1 MKSNFLMVPLV
12 ESYIQDRRRLGFS
25 MAIQSR
31 RLLCFAR
38 FADRLGHRGPIT
50 EELAVRWARATPRTN
65 PIAAGDRLRVL
76 RPFARYRQQFDP
88 ETQVPRSGLCGR
100 EHRRLTPHIYSPQ
113 EVQALMAAARE
124 LSPAGELRASTCETV
139 FGLLAATGLRISEAM
154 ALRRC
159 DVELDR
165 ALLTVRQTKFRKS
178 RQLVLHPTTVEALR
192 RYASVRDRHCPV
204 PRGDAFFLT
213 DAGASMNVRQVQY
226 AFAAL
231 RTQLKWSARGG
242 HPAPRI
248 QDMRHT
254 FICRRLLAWYQEGID
269 VDNAMLSLSTYVGH
283 TQVTHTY
290 WYITGIPE
298 LMSIAAQRF
307 ERSVRGAAND

>member
-1 MKSNFLMVPLV
+1 MKSNRSMVSLV
-12 ESYIQDRRRLGFS
+12 GSYIEDRRQLGFS
-25 MAIQSR
+25 MAIQAR

-65 PIAAGDRLRVL
+65 PMAAADRLRVL
-76 RPFARYRQQFDP
+76 RPFAQYRRQFEP
-88 ETQVPRSGLCGR
+88 QTQVPRSGLCGP

-113 EVQALMAAARE
+113 EIRALLAAARE
-124 LSPAGELRASTCETV
+124 LSPAGDLRATTCETV

-165 ALLTVRQTKFRKS
+165 ALITVRQTKFRKC
-178 RQLVLHPTTVEALR
+178 RQLVLHATTAEALR
-192 RYASVRDRHCPV
+192 RYASFRDRHRPATQH
-204 PRGDAFFLT
+204 DAFFLN
-213 DAGASMNVRQVQY
+213 DRGEPMNVRQVQY
-226 AFAAL
+226 AFADL
-231 RTQLKWSARGG
+231 RTRLNWRARGG

-248 QDMRHT
+248 QDIRHT

-269 VDNAMLSLSTYVGH
+269 VGNAMLSLSTYVGH

-307 ERSVRGAAND
+307 ERFVQGDCHG